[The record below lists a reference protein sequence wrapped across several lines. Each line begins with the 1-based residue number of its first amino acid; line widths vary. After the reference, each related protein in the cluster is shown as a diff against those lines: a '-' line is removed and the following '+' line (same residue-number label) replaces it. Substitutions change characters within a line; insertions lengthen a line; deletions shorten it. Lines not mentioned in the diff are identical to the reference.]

1 MPPKEDF
8 FCLLYSVH
16 KRLFPYLTLEELHSL
31 KLTTK
36 QVKNIVNSYVYA
48 TNKLCVLKMPP
59 NIKYT
64 NADIQNL
71 DKIIVIRCENIY
83 NKTPPECEIHLQ
95 TRIFYN
101 TRKGR
106 ISSTIPLKALKKI
119 GATGIKIVLS
129 ITIDPNGLSE
139 KELWEVWRS
148 YNVLIEET
156 LRLLPN
162 IESLDLVFLNKLI
175 REVEDE
181 KWFEGISKSLKNLQ
195 HLTSL
200 SISGRIYWNPV
211 LICISS
217 MSQLTSLSV
226 CDSWIPEVEFIT
238 CISSM
243 TQLINL
249 NISKATLSGDA
260 LFNCLA
266 IIQPLSLGFFSA
278 KIIDMD
284 IMEFARRLNL
294 YIPGLVKLKLSNSY
308 VDSEQIYE
316 SLSLLRLPNLTSL
329 DLSNNFFDT
338 NTMIFQNQII
348 PQIIKM
354 TNLTSLDLSH
364 NEIDVKVLLPLLNA
378 LNNLVDLNLKD
389 NSITSEDILVLIPT
403 LQKMPFL
410 SSFNISSNKLDQDT
424 INELKKQLRRVKKL
438 DISDNSLVE

>member
-1 MPPKEDF
+1 
-8 FCLLYSVH
+8 
-16 KRLFPYLTLEELHSL
+16 
-31 KLTTK
+31 
-36 QVKNIVNSYVYA
+36 
-48 TNKLCVLKMPP
+48 MPP

-101 TRKGR
+101 TRKGHL
-106 ISSTIPLKALKKI
+106 SSTIPLKALKKI

-181 KWFEGISKSLKNLQ
+181 KWFEGISKSLKKLP

-200 SISGRIYWNPV
+200 RISGRIYWNPV
-211 LICISS
+211 LNCISS
-217 MSQLTSLSV
+217 MTQLTSLSV
-226 CDSWIPEVEFIT
+226 CDSWIPEVEFMT
-238 CISSM
+238 CICSM
-243 TQLINL
+243 TQLITL
-249 NISKATLSGDA
+249 NISNATLSGDA

-338 NTMIFQNQII
+338 MTFQDNII
-348 PQIIKM
+348 PYIMKM
-354 TNLTSLDLSH
+354 TSLTSLDLSY
-364 NEIDVKVLLPLLNA
+364 NEIGVESLLPLLNA
-378 LNNLVDLNLKD
+378 LNKLVDLNLKH
-389 NSITSEDILVLIPT
+389 NYITSEDILGIIPI

-410 SSFNISSNKLDQDT
+410 SSLNISSNKLDQDT
-424 INELKKQLRRVKKL
+424 IGELKKQLRRVKKL
-438 DISDNSLVE
+438 DTSDNSLLNMEDDVE